1 MLSYHVVEQPG
12 RQYCGLFVPAL
23 QHVKIPSAFHSRKR
37 RGIQYRAQ
45 TELLGGVQ
53 GCAK

>member
-1 MLSYHVVEQPG
+1 MLSYHVVEQTDY
-12 RQYCGLFVPAL
+12 QHCGLVVPAL
-23 QHVKIPSAFHSRKR
+23 QHVKMPSAFHSRKK